1 MKTDSPSFL
10 FLRLNLCRGVGID
23 PVDDTFDPSPQGQI
37 CENLHD
43 TSTICEGRFLKHR
56 QVKDMILKEAIE
68 DRRAEDARATR
79 AFGSS
84 GEAPQEV

>member
-56 QVKDMILKEAIE
+56 QILHDSIM
-68 DRRAEDARATR
+68 DNILHDLVD
-79 AFGSS
+79 
-84 GEAPQEV
+84 EVDLPAVQIDIV